1 MVIKTADIRMQNWKH
16 YSILIIGL
24 FIFGCSHTT
33 PEMQPPG
40 KQLIEEPNPDAL
52 NHFMEGQLYMNQRNY
67 AMAVVELQNAL
78 HLDQNVST
86 IHLSLADCYWMLQK
100 TDLTIFHMEKA
111 IALDPWNHRIIEL
124 LAKRH
129 LALKDIDRAKSVF
142 GQLISQNPDSVKYLL
157 SLAELEHIQENFE
170 TAVYYYQKAHL
181 LEPTELSHLEKA
193 VDLSLK
199 INNPSLSTQLVHQ
212 LILLNPSNL
221 NYVET
226 MLTIALAFGNKE
238 KAIWAI
244 NRLMDI
250 KGQSPTL
257 LNKLGILYF
266 NFEDIDSALVVFKN
280 VLNQVPTD
288 PSSLHYLT
296 LIYDEKGEFLLAE
309 QYAKKLILHHP
320 DDPIGYTD
328 ISLLYL
334 NHNLWEKSME
344 ILAPVSKKFS
354 NNFTIQFLMGLSLNQ
369 SKNKPLAI
377 PFYEQAIRLN
387 PNSRNTLHNLAIL
400 YDSIHSWT
408 KSDSLY
414 EILIQSDSTDAQ
426 ALNNY
431 AFSLVERHERLNF
444 ALELSRQAVR
454 LVPESAAYLDTMG
467 WILFSIGNHFMAL
480 DFIKQSIDIED
491 NNPIVLE
498 HLGDVY
504 KATNDNSNADFYWN
518 KAFHLNPENEHLK
531 KKLGVP

>member
-1 MVIKTADIRMQNWKH
+1 M
-16 YSILIIGL
+16 GL

-33 PEMQPPG
+33 PETQPLLG
-40 KQLIEEPNPDAL
+40 KPLTEEPNPDAL
-52 NHFMEGQLYMNQRNY
+52 NYFMEGQLYINQRNY

-100 TDLTIFHMEKA
+100 TDLSISHMEKA
-111 IALDPWNHRIIEL
+111 IALDPLNHEIIEL

-129 LALKDIDRAKSVF
+129 LALKDIDRAKLVF
-142 GQLISQNPDSVKYLL
+142 GQLVTQCPDSVKYLL
-157 SLAELEHIQENFE
+157 SLAELEHIQENYE
-170 TAVYYYQKAHL
+170 TAVYYYHQAHL

-193 VDLSLK
+193 IDLSLK
-199 INNPSLSTQLVHQ
+199 INNPPLSIQLAHQ
-212 LILLNPSNL
+212 LILVNPSNL
-221 NYVET
+221 NYVEN
-226 MLTIALAFGNKE
+226 MLTIAMAFGNKE
-238 KAIWAI
+238 KAVWAI
-244 NRLMDI
+244 NRMMDI
-250 KGQSPTL
+250 KGQSPAL

-266 NFEDIDSALVVFKN
+266 NFEDIDSALIVFEK
-280 VLNQVPTD
+280 VINQVPTD
-288 PSSLHYLT
+288 PSSLHYLS

-309 QYAKKLILHHP
+309 KYSKKLILHHP
-320 DDPIGYTD
+320 DNPIGFID

-334 NHNLWEKSME
+334 NNDLWEKSMD
-344 ILAPVSKKFS
+344 ILAPVTKRFSK
-354 NNFTIQFLMGLSLNQ
+354 NFTIQFLMGLSLNQ

-377 PFYEQAIRLN
+377 PYYEQALHLN
-387 PNSRNTLHNLAIL
+387 PNSRNTMHNLAIL

-431 AFSLVERHERLNF
+431 AFSLVERDERLDF

-467 WILFSIGNHFMAL
+467 WILFSIGNHIMAL
-480 DFIKQSIDIED
+480 DFIKQSIEIED

-504 KATNDNSNADFYWN
+504 KATNDNINADFYWN